1 MSLNFS
7 GRHFPTDII
16 MQALRYYLAYKLSY
30 REIEE
35 MFADRNIHFD
45 HSTLN
50 RWVIKYAP
58 QLEAVFRKR
67 KRRVSGSWRMDE
79 TYIKIKGRW
88 VYYYRAVDK
97 YSAIIDFYLSE
108 TRDEPA
114 ARAFFNK
121 AINQH
126 GLPEKV
132 VIDQSGANAA
142 ALDTINI
149 RLWLSG
155 CMLFMIEVLAIKYLN
170 NIVEQSH
177 RKVKDK
183 MHQCLGWKSWEGAES
198 TLAGVELW
206 FMIKQGQMNTTE
218 KMKPWEQFYSLAA

>member
-1 MSLNFS
+1 MTLNFS
-7 GRHFPTDII
+7 GRHYPSDII

-35 MFADRNIHFD
+35 MFAERNIHFD

-58 QLEAVFRKR
+58 QLEAIFRKR

-97 YSAIIDFYLSE
+97 YGAIIDFYLSE

-177 RKVKDK
+177 RKVKGK

-206 FMIKQGQMNTTE
+206 SMIKQGQMNTTE
-218 KMKPWEQFYSLAA
+218 KMTPWEQFYSLAA

>member
-1 MSLNFS
+1 
-7 GRHFPTDII
+7 

-35 MFADRNIHFD
+35 MFAERNIHFD

-58 QLEAVFRKR
+58 QLEAIFRKK
-67 KRRVSGSWRMDE
+67 KRLVSGSWRMDE
-79 TYIKIKGRW
+79 TYIKIKGLW

-97 YSAIIDFYLSE
+97 FGAVIDYYLSE
-108 TRDEPA
+108 TGDEKA
-114 ARAFFNK
+114 AHAFFTK

-132 VIDQSGANAA
+132 VIDKSGANAA

-155 CMLFMIEVLAIKYLN
+155 CMLFMIEVLAVKYLN
-170 NIVEQSH
+170 NMVEQSH
-177 RKVKDK
+177 RKVKGK
-183 MHQCLGWKSWEGAES
+183 MHQSLGWKSWEGAES

-206 FMIKQGQMNTTE
+206 SMIKLGQMDTAQMTS
-218 KMKPWEQFYSLAA
+218 PWEQFYSLTA

>member
-1 MSLNFS
+1 
-7 GRHFPTDII
+7 
-16 MQALRYYLAYKLSY
+16 MQALRYYLANKLSY

-35 MFADRNIHFD
+35 MFAERNIHFD

-58 QLEAVFRKR
+58 QLEAIFRKK
-67 KRRVSGSWRMDE
+67 KRLVSGSWRMDE
-79 TYIKIKGRW
+79 TYIKIKGLW

-97 YSAIIDFYLSE
+97 FGAVIDFYLSE
-108 TRDEPA
+108 TRDEKA
-114 ARAFFNK
+114 AHAFFTK

-132 VIDQSGANAA
+132 VIDKSGANAA

-155 CMLFMIEVLAIKYLN
+155 CMLFMIEVLAVKYLN
-170 NIVEQSH
+170 NMVEQSH
-177 RKVKDK
+177 RKVKGK

-206 FMIKQGQMNTTE
+206 SMIKLGQMDTAQMTS
-218 KMKPWEQFYSLAA
+218 PWEQFYSLTA

>member
-1 MSLNFS
+1 MAINFS
-7 GRHFPTDII
+7 GRHYPSDII
-16 MQALRYYLAYKLSY
+16 LMALRYYLAYKLSY

-35 MFADRNIHFD
+35 IFFERNIHFY

-58 QLEAVFRKR
+58 LIEASFRKR
-67 KRRVSGSWRMDE
+67 KRKVADSWRMDE
-79 TYIKIKGRW
+79 TYIKLKGKW

-97 YSAIIDFYLSE
+97 YGAIIDFYLSE
-108 TRDEPA
+108 ARDETA

-132 VIDQSGANAA
+132 VIDKSGANAA
-142 ALDTINI
+142 ALDTVNI

-155 CMLFMIEVLAIKYLN
+155 YMLHMIEVLAVKYLN

-177 RKVKDK
+177 RKVKGK
-183 MHQCLGWKSWEGAES
+183 MHQCLGWKSWEGAVS
-198 TLAGVELW
+198 TLAGVELCD
-206 FMIKQGQMNTTE
+206 MIKKGQMKNAGSMT
-218 KMKPWEQFYSLAA
+218 PWDQFYSLAA